1 MTHMLN
7 NRRCFPLKLNHSYFH
22 PVCSTEI
29 KHAAFT
35 THGMS
40 MNTSLFTL
48 TALTDCQS
56 LPHHTTVQ
64 LLPGNICEHIEKKK
78 FSIWQFPALLSLK
91 TCARNWTEHDIAMKD
106 TVKWCIASECY
117 RTALRLMNCV
127 VVFVCFLL
135 KNITDTLTSWNV

>member
-106 TVKWCIASECY
+106 TGVSLQNATEQLLDWW
-117 RTALRLMNCV
+117 TVLLFLCV
-127 VVFVCFLL
+127 FYW
-135 KNITDTLTSWNV
+135 KI